1 MYYKKTSSKQFVGIP
16 MTGCCD
22 GSRQYFILIGIDFL
36 YQVGAASGLYYTLL
50 VFLYFTQNWFNKII
64 NNF

>member
-36 YQVGAASGLYYTLL
+36 YQVVGY
-50 VFLYFTQNWFNKII
+50 II
-64 NNF
+64 HFWSFCILHKTGSIK